1 MTIMKNIYNDDE
13 LRQYDDLIGDV
24 KLAGARRKYK
34 GRVDVDAQWER
45 FSKKHQPSR
54 RISLWA
60 SLTAVAAAA
69 CVAIAFFF
77 LAGNSEFPDG
87 VDLTRLGDGRMCLS
101 VAHNAVYQHTLSD
114 GSTVEIQSGS
124 SLIYPE
130 EFGGGERL
138 VELAGEAV
146 FDVTSDKTRPFR
158 VVTSNATVK
167 VHGTLFRVVALNAQS
182 HTVQLLEGSV
192 TVYSNLSADSVMMRP
207 GDEVDVR
214 NEGGIT
220 LASDVDM
227 VITDGEVVY
236 HDTELR
242 VILADLCRT
251 YDVTLEES
259 DSPMLDL
266 HINFA
271 APHGVTLQEMI
282 ERLNMLDAIRIET
295 DEEVIRIK

>member
-1 MTIMKNIYNDDE
+1 MKNIYNDDE

-24 KLAGARRKYK
+24 KLAEARRKYK

-77 LAGNSEFPDG
+77 MAGNSELPDG

-101 VAHNAVYQHTLSD
+101 VAQNAAYQHTLSD

-130 EFGGGERL
+130 EFGGGGRL
-138 VELAGEAV
+138 VKLAGEAV

-167 VHGTLFRVVALNAQS
+167 VHGTLFRVVARDAQA
-182 HTVQLLEGSV
+182 HTVKLLEGSV

-259 DSPMLDL
+259 YSPMLDL

-271 APHGVTLQEMI
+271 APHGITLQEMI